1 MMKAKALVPKHNRI
15 RRSRGDIVFDII
27 NVIIVVLITLTMIYP
42 MWYVIIVSFA
52 TPEEAVMGR
61 LYIWPKTFTLE
72 AYEKVFENKDI
83 WTGYLNTIIYTV
95 AHTLYVLILTVPPA
109 YALSKKQ
116 LPGRVAI
123 TWYFFA
129 TMFISGGLIP
139 GYLLNKALHL
149 IDTVWVMIIPG
160 ISAYNVVLYR
170 TFFQGNAMQLR
181 EAAMIDGAGEFRIYL
196 RIVTPLSIAIYATLG
211 LFSLVGNWN
220 GWFGAMIYLRREEL
234 FPYQLLLRRI
244 LDSITTTLQRANQG
258 DDEYL
263 RQAMQNSRY
272 NARNIQMAAI
282 FIGMAPILCV
292 YPFVQKYF
300 VKGVFVGSIKG

>member
-1 MMKAKALVPKHNRI
+1 MKTMKIKKTAGERFFDGFNIAFLFLFTLLMLYPI
-15 RRSRGDIVFDII
+15 IYVFAISLSSAQAVDQGGFFLWPRDFSLDAYR
-27 NVIIVVLITLTMIYP
+27 VVFSEP
-42 MWYVIIVSFA
+42 N
-52 TPEEAVMGR
+52 MGR
-61 LYIWPKTFTLE
+61 S
-72 AYEKVFENKDI
+72 
-83 WTGYLNTIIYTV
+83 YLNTVFYAFTNTFLGM
-95 AHTLYVLILTVPPA
+95 AFTSMLA
-109 YALSKKQ
+109 YALSVQDYVLKK
-116 LPGRVAI
+116 PI
-123 TWYFFA
+123 TVMLTI

-181 EAAMIDGAGEFRIYL
+181 EAAMIDGAGEFHIYL

-263 RQAMQNSRY
+263 RQAMKNSRY

>member
-1 MMKAKALVPKHNRI
+1 MKTMKIKKTAGERFFDGFNISFLFLFTLLMLYPI
-15 RRSRGDIVFDII
+15 IYVFAISLSSAQAVDQGGFFLWPRDFSLDAYK
-27 NVIIVVLITLTMIYP
+27 VVFSEP
-42 MWYVIIVSFA
+42 N
-52 TPEEAVMGR
+52 MGR
-61 LYIWPKTFTLE
+61 S
-72 AYEKVFENKDI
+72 
-83 WTGYLNTIIYTV
+83 YLNTEFYAFTNTFLGM
-95 AHTLYVLILTVPPA
+95 AFTSMLA
-109 YALSKKQ
+109 YALSVQDYVLKK
-116 LPGRVAI
+116 PI
-123 TWYFFA
+123 TVMLTI

-292 YPFVQKYF
+292 YPFIQKYF

>member
-1 MMKAKALVPKHNRI
+1 MKTMKIKKTAGERFFDGFNIAFLFLFTLLMLYPI
-15 RRSRGDIVFDII
+15 IYVFAISLSSAQAVDQGGFFLWPRDFSLDAYR
-27 NVIIVVLITLTMIYP
+27 VVFSEP
-42 MWYVIIVSFA
+42 N
-52 TPEEAVMGR
+52 MGR
-61 LYIWPKTFTLE
+61 S
-72 AYEKVFENKDI
+72 
-83 WTGYLNTIIYTV
+83 YLNTVFYAFTNTFLGM
-95 AHTLYVLILTVPPA
+95 AFTSMLA
-109 YALSKKQ
+109 YALSVQDYVLKK
-116 LPGRVAI
+116 PI
-123 TWYFFA
+123 TVMLTI

-263 RQAMQNSRY
+263 RQAMKNSRY

>member
-1 MMKAKALVPKHNRI
+1 MKIKKSAGERFFDGFNV
-15 RRSRGDIVFDII
+15 VFLFLFTLLMLYPII
-27 NVIIVVLITLTMIYP
+27 YVFAISLSSAQAVDEGGFFLWPRDFSLDAYKVVFSEP
-42 MWYVIIVSFA
+42 N
-52 TPEEAVMGR
+52 MGR
-61 LYIWPKTFTLE
+61 S
-72 AYEKVFENKDI
+72 
-83 WTGYLNTIIYTV
+83 YLNTVFYAFTNTFLGM
-95 AHTLYVLILTVPPA
+95 AFTSMLA
-109 YALSKKQ
+109 YALSVQDYVLKK
-116 LPGRVAI
+116 PI
-123 TWYFFA
+123 TVLMTI

-139 GYLLNKALHL
+139 SYLLNKSLHL
-149 IDTVWVMIIPG
+149 IDTIWVMIIPG
-160 ISAYNVVLYR
+160 VSAYNVVLYR
-170 TFFQGNAMQLR
+170 TFFQSNAMQLR

-263 RQAMQNSRY
+263 RQTMQNSRY

-292 YPFVQKYF
+292 YPFIQKYF

>member
-1 MMKAKALVPKHNRI
+1 MKTMKIKKTAGERFFDGFNIAFLFLFTLLMLYPI
-15 RRSRGDIVFDII
+15 IYVFAISLSSAQAVDQGGFFLWPRDFSLDAYR
-27 NVIIVVLITLTMIYP
+27 VVFSEP
-42 MWYVIIVSFA
+42 N
-52 TPEEAVMGR
+52 MGR
-61 LYIWPKTFTLE
+61 S
-72 AYEKVFENKDI
+72 
-83 WTGYLNTIIYTV
+83 YLNTVFYAFTNTFLGM
-95 AHTLYVLILTVPPA
+95 AFTSMLA
-109 YALSKKQ
+109 YALSVQDYVLKK
-116 LPGRVAI
+116 PI
-123 TWYFFA
+123 TVMLTI

-211 LFSLVGNWN
+211 LFSLVGNCN

-263 RQAMQNSRY
+263 RQAMKNSRY

>member
-1 MMKAKALVPKHNRI
+1 MKTMKIKKTAGERFFDGFNIAFLFLFTLLMLYPI
-15 RRSRGDIVFDII
+15 IYVFAISLSSAQAVDQGGFFLWPRDFSLDAYR
-27 NVIIVVLITLTMIYP
+27 VVFSEP
-42 MWYVIIVSFA
+42 N
-52 TPEEAVMGR
+52 MGR
-61 LYIWPKTFTLE
+61 S
-72 AYEKVFENKDI
+72 
-83 WTGYLNTIIYTV
+83 YLNTVFYAFTNTFLGM
-95 AHTLYVLILTVPPA
+95 AFTSMLA
-109 YALSKKQ
+109 YALSVQDYVLKK
-116 LPGRVAI
+116 PI
-123 TWYFFA
+123 TVMLTI

>member
-1 MMKAKALVPKHNRI
+1 MKTMKIKKTAGEGFFDGVNIAFLFLFTLLMLYPI
-15 RRSRGDIVFDII
+15 IYVFAISLSSAQAVDQGGFFLWPRDFSLDAYR
-27 NVIIVVLITLTMIYP
+27 VVFSEP
-42 MWYVIIVSFA
+42 N
-52 TPEEAVMGR
+52 MGR
-61 LYIWPKTFTLE
+61 S
-72 AYEKVFENKDI
+72 
-83 WTGYLNTIIYTV
+83 YLNTVFYAFTNTFLGM
-95 AHTLYVLILTVPPA
+95 AFTSMLA
-109 YALSKKQ
+109 YALSVQDYVLKK
-116 LPGRVAI
+116 PI
-123 TWYFFA
+123 TVMLTI

-263 RQAMQNSRY
+263 RQAMKNSRY

>member
-1 MMKAKALVPKHNRI
+1 MKTMKIKKTAGERFFDGFNVAFLFLFTLLMLYPI
-15 RRSRGDIVFDII
+15 IYVFAISLSSAQAVDQGGFFLWPRDFSLDAYR
-27 NVIIVVLITLTMIYP
+27 VVFSEP
-42 MWYVIIVSFA
+42 N
-52 TPEEAVMGR
+52 MGR
-61 LYIWPKTFTLE
+61 S
-72 AYEKVFENKDI
+72 
-83 WTGYLNTIIYTV
+83 YLNTVFYAFTNTFLGM
-95 AHTLYVLILTVPPA
+95 AFTSMLA
-109 YALSKKQ
+109 YALSVQDYVLKK
-116 LPGRVAI
+116 PI
-123 TWYFFA
+123 TVMLTI

-263 RQAMQNSRY
+263 RQAMKNSRY

>member
-1 MMKAKALVPKHNRI
+1 MKTMKIKKSAGERFFDGFNV
-15 RRSRGDIVFDII
+15 VFLFLFTLLMLYPII
-27 NVIIVVLITLTMIYP
+27 YVFAISLSSAQAVDEGGFFLWPRDFSLDAYKVVFSEP
-42 MWYVIIVSFA
+42 N
-52 TPEEAVMGR
+52 MGR
-61 LYIWPKTFTLE
+61 S
-72 AYEKVFENKDI
+72 
-83 WTGYLNTIIYTV
+83 YLNTVFYAFTNTFLGM
-95 AHTLYVLILTVPPA
+95 AFTSMLA
-109 YALSKKQ
+109 YALSVQDYVLKK
-116 LPGRVAI
+116 PI
-123 TWYFFA
+123 TVLMTI

-139 GYLLNKALHL
+139 SYLLNKSLHL
-149 IDTVWVMIIPG
+149 IDTIWVMIIPG
-160 ISAYNVVLYR
+160 VSAYNVVLYR
-170 TFFQGNAMQLR
+170 TFFQSNAMQLR

-263 RQAMQNSRY
+263 RQTMQNSRY

-282 FIGMAPILCV
+282 FIGMTPILCV
-292 YPFVQKYF
+292 YPFIQKYF

>member
-1 MMKAKALVPKHNRI
+1 MKTMKIKKTAGERFFDGFNIAFLFLFTLLMLYPI
-15 RRSRGDIVFDII
+15 IYVFAISLSSAQAVDQGGFFLWPRDFSLDAYR
-27 NVIIVVLITLTMIYP
+27 VVFSEP
-42 MWYVIIVSFA
+42 N
-52 TPEEAVMGR
+52 MGR
-61 LYIWPKTFTLE
+61 S
-72 AYEKVFENKDI
+72 
-83 WTGYLNTIIYTV
+83 YLNTVFYAFTNTFLGM
-95 AHTLYVLILTVPPA
+95 AFTSMLA
-109 YALSKKQ
+109 YALSVQDYVLKK
-116 LPGRVAI
+116 PI
-123 TWYFFA
+123 TVMLTI

-149 IDTVWVMIIPG
+149 IDTVWIMIIPG

-292 YPFVQKYF
+292 YPFIQKYF

>member
-1 MMKAKALVPKHNRI
+1 MKTMKIKKTAGERFFDGFNIAFLFLFTLLMLYPI
-15 RRSRGDIVFDII
+15 IYVFAISLSSAQAVDQGGFFLWPRDFSLDAYK
-27 NVIIVVLITLTMIYP
+27 VVFSEP
-42 MWYVIIVSFA
+42 N
-52 TPEEAVMGR
+52 MGR
-61 LYIWPKTFTLE
+61 S
-72 AYEKVFENKDI
+72 
-83 WTGYLNTIIYTV
+83 YLNTVFYAFTNTFLGM
-95 AHTLYVLILTVPPA
+95 AFTSMLA
-109 YALSKKQ
+109 YALSVQDYVLKK
-116 LPGRVAI
+116 PI
-123 TWYFFA
+123 TVMLTI

-282 FIGMAPILCV
+282 FVGMAPILCV
-292 YPFVQKYF
+292 YPFIQKYF

>member
-1 MMKAKALVPKHNRI
+1 MKTMKIKKTAGERFFDGFNIAFLFLFTLLMLYPI
-15 RRSRGDIVFDII
+15 IYVFAISLSSAQAVDQGGFFLWPRDFSLDAYK
-27 NVIIVVLITLTMIYP
+27 VVFSEP
-42 MWYVIIVSFA
+42 N
-52 TPEEAVMGR
+52 MGR
-61 LYIWPKTFTLE
+61 S
-72 AYEKVFENKDI
+72 
-83 WTGYLNTIIYTV
+83 YLNTVFYAFTNTFLGM
-95 AHTLYVLILTVPPA
+95 AFTSMLA
-109 YALSKKQ
+109 YALSVQDYVLKK
-116 LPGRVAI
+116 PI
-123 TWYFFA
+123 TVMLTI

-234 FPYQLLLRRI
+234 FPYQLLLLRI

-263 RQAMQNSRY
+263 RQAMKNSRY

>member
-1 MMKAKALVPKHNRI
+1 MKTMKIKKTAGERFFDGFNIAFLFLFTLLMLYPI
-15 RRSRGDIVFDII
+15 IYVFAISLSSAQAVDQGGFFLWPRDFSLDAYR
-27 NVIIVVLITLTMIYP
+27 VVFSEP
-42 MWYVIIVSFA
+42 N
-52 TPEEAVMGR
+52 MGR
-61 LYIWPKTFTLE
+61 S
-72 AYEKVFENKDI
+72 
-83 WTGYLNTIIYTV
+83 YLNTVFYAFTNTFLGM
-95 AHTLYVLILTVPPA
+95 AFTSMLA
-109 YALSKKQ
+109 YALSVQDYVLKK
-116 LPGRVAI
+116 PI
-123 TWYFFA
+123 TVMLTI

-263 RQAMQNSRY
+263 RQAMKNSRY

-292 YPFVQKYF
+292 YPFLQKYF

>member
-1 MMKAKALVPKHNRI
+1 MKTMKIKKTAGERFFDGFNIAFLFLFTLLMLYPI
-15 RRSRGDIVFDII
+15 IYVFAISLSSAQAVDQGGFFLWPRDFSLDAYR
-27 NVIIVVLITLTMIYP
+27 VVFSEP
-42 MWYVIIVSFA
+42 N
-52 TPEEAVMGR
+52 MGR
-61 LYIWPKTFTLE
+61 S
-72 AYEKVFENKDI
+72 
-83 WTGYLNTIIYTV
+83 YLNTVFYAFTNTFLGM
-95 AHTLYVLILTVPPA
+95 AFTSMLA
-109 YALSKKQ
+109 YALSVQDYVLKK
-116 LPGRVAI
+116 PI
-123 TWYFFA
+123 TVMLTI

-149 IDTVWVMIIPG
+149 IDTVWVRIIPG

-263 RQAMQNSRY
+263 RQAMKNSRY

>member
-1 MMKAKALVPKHNRI
+1 MKTMKIKKTAGERFFDGFNIAFLFLFTLLMLYPI
-15 RRSRGDIVFDII
+15 IYVFAMSLSSAQAVDQGGFFLWPRDFSLDAYR
-27 NVIIVVLITLTMIYP
+27 VVFSEP
-42 MWYVIIVSFA
+42 N
-52 TPEEAVMGR
+52 MGR
-61 LYIWPKTFTLE
+61 S
-72 AYEKVFENKDI
+72 
-83 WTGYLNTIIYTV
+83 YLNTVFYAFTNTFLGM
-95 AHTLYVLILTVPPA
+95 AFTSMLA
-109 YALSKKQ
+109 YALSVQDYVLKK
-116 LPGRVAI
+116 PI
-123 TWYFFA
+123 TVMLTI

-263 RQAMQNSRY
+263 RQAMKNSRY

>member
-1 MMKAKALVPKHNRI
+1 MKTMKIKKTAGERFFDGFNIAFLFLFTLLMLYPI
-15 RRSRGDIVFDII
+15 IYVFAISLSSAQAVDQGGFFLWPRDFSLDAYK
-27 NVIIVVLITLTMIYP
+27 VVFSEP
-42 MWYVIIVSFA
+42 N
-52 TPEEAVMGR
+52 MGR
-61 LYIWPKTFTLE
+61 S
-72 AYEKVFENKDI
+72 
-83 WTGYLNTIIYTV
+83 YLNTVFYAFTNTFLGM
-95 AHTLYVLILTVPPA
+95 AFTSMLA
-109 YALSKKQ
+109 YALSVQDYVLKK
-116 LPGRVAI
+116 PI
-123 TWYFFA
+123 TVMLTI

>member
-1 MMKAKALVPKHNRI
+1 MKTMKIKKTAGERFFDGFNIAFLFLFTLLMLYPI
-15 RRSRGDIVFDII
+15 IYVFAISLSSAQAVDQGGFFLWPRDFSLDAYK
-27 NVIIVVLITLTMIYP
+27 VVFSEP
-42 MWYVIIVSFA
+42 N
-52 TPEEAVMGR
+52 MGR
-61 LYIWPKTFTLE
+61 S
-72 AYEKVFENKDI
+72 
-83 WTGYLNTIIYTV
+83 YLNTVFYAFTNTFLGM
-95 AHTLYVLILTVPPA
+95 AFTSMLA
-109 YALSKKQ
+109 YALSVQDYVLKK
-116 LPGRVAI
+116 PI
-123 TWYFFA
+123 TVMLTI

-181 EAAMIDGAGEFRIYL
+181 EAAMIYGAGEFRIYL

-263 RQAMQNSRY
+263 RQAMKNSRY

-292 YPFVQKYF
+292 YPFIQKYF

>member
-1 MMKAKALVPKHNRI
+1 MKTMKIKKTAGERFFDGFNIAFLFLFTLLMLYPI
-15 RRSRGDIVFDII
+15 IYVFAISLSSAQAVDQGGFFLWPRDFSLDAYR
-27 NVIIVVLITLTMIYP
+27 VVFSEP
-42 MWYVIIVSFA
+42 N
-52 TPEEAVMGR
+52 MGR
-61 LYIWPKTFTLE
+61 S
-72 AYEKVFENKDI
+72 
-83 WTGYLNTIIYTV
+83 YLNTVFYAFTNTFLGM
-95 AHTLYVLILTVPPA
+95 AFTSMLA
-109 YALSKKQ
+109 YALSVQDYVLKK
-116 LPGRVAI
+116 PI
-123 TWYFFA
+123 TVMLTI

-196 RIVTPLSIAIYATLG
+196 RSVTPLSIAIYATLG

-263 RQAMQNSRY
+263 RQAMKNSRY

>member
-1 MMKAKALVPKHNRI
+1 MKTMKIKKTAGERFFDGFNIAFLFLFTLLMLYPI
-15 RRSRGDIVFDII
+15 IYVFAISLSSAQAVDQGGFFLWPRDFSLDAYK
-27 NVIIVVLITLTMIYP
+27 VVFSEP
-42 MWYVIIVSFA
+42 N
-52 TPEEAVMGR
+52 MGR
-61 LYIWPKTFTLE
+61 S
-72 AYEKVFENKDI
+72 
-83 WTGYLNTIIYTV
+83 YLNTVFYAFTNTFLGM
-95 AHTLYVLILTVPPA
+95 AFTSMLA
-109 YALSKKQ
+109 YALSVQDYVLKK
-116 LPGRVAI
+116 PI
-123 TWYFFA
+123 TVMLTI

-234 FPYQLLLRRI
+234 FPYQLLLRR
-244 LDSITTTLQRANQG
+244 LGRLFMVRLSVLVRITLFWNT
-258 DDEYL
+258 
-263 RQAMQNSRY
+263 
-272 NARNIQMAAI
+272 
-282 FIGMAPILCV
+282 
-292 YPFVQKYF
+292 
-300 VKGVFVGSIKG
+300 GSM

>member
-1 MMKAKALVPKHNRI
+1 MKTMKIKKTAGERFFDGFNVAFLFLFTLLMLYPI
-15 RRSRGDIVFDII
+15 IYVFAISLSSAQAVDQGGFFLWPRDFSLDAYR
-27 NVIIVVLITLTMIYP
+27 VVFSEP
-42 MWYVIIVSFA
+42 N
-52 TPEEAVMGR
+52 MGR
-61 LYIWPKTFTLE
+61 S
-72 AYEKVFENKDI
+72 
-83 WTGYLNTIIYTV
+83 YLNTVFYAFTNTFLGM
-95 AHTLYVLILTVPPA
+95 AFTSMLA
-109 YALSKKQ
+109 YALSVQDYVLKK
-116 LPGRVAI
+116 PI
-123 TWYFFA
+123 TVMLTI

-292 YPFVQKYF
+292 YPFIQKYF

>member
-1 MMKAKALVPKHNRI
+1 MKTMKIKKTAGERFFDGFNVAFLFLFTLLMLYPI
-15 RRSRGDIVFDII
+15 IYVFAISLSSAQAVDQGGFFLWPRDFSLDAYK
-27 NVIIVVLITLTMIYP
+27 VVFSEP
-42 MWYVIIVSFA
+42 N
-52 TPEEAVMGR
+52 MGR
-61 LYIWPKTFTLE
+61 S
-72 AYEKVFENKDI
+72 
-83 WTGYLNTIIYTV
+83 YLNTVFYAFTNTFLGM
-95 AHTLYVLILTVPPA
+95 AFTSMLA
-109 YALSKKQ
+109 YALSVQDYVLKK
-116 LPGRVAI
+116 PI
-123 TWYFFA
+123 TVMLTI

-292 YPFVQKYF
+292 YPFIQKYF

>member
-1 MMKAKALVPKHNRI
+1 MKTMKIKKTAGERFFDGFNIAFLFLFTLLMLYPI
-15 RRSRGDIVFDII
+15 IYVFAISLSSAQAVDQGGFFLWPRDFSLDAYR
-27 NVIIVVLITLTMIYP
+27 VVFSEP
-42 MWYVIIVSFA
+42 N
-52 TPEEAVMGR
+52 MGR
-61 LYIWPKTFTLE
+61 S
-72 AYEKVFENKDI
+72 
-83 WTGYLNTIIYTV
+83 YLNTVFYAFTNTFLGM
-95 AHTLYVLILTVPPA
+95 AFTSMLA
-109 YALSKKQ
+109 YALSVQDYVLKK
-116 LPGRVAI
+116 PI
-123 TWYFFA
+123 TVMLTI

-170 TFFQGNAMQLR
+170 TFFQGNVMQLR

-263 RQAMQNSRY
+263 RQAMKNSRY

>member
-1 MMKAKALVPKHNRI
+1 MKTMKIKKTAGERFFDGFNIAFLFLFTLLMLYPI
-15 RRSRGDIVFDII
+15 IYVFAISLSSAQAVDQGGFFLWPRDFSLDAYR
-27 NVIIVVLITLTMIYP
+27 VVFSEP
-42 MWYVIIVSFA
+42 N
-52 TPEEAVMGR
+52 MGR
-61 LYIWPKTFTLE
+61 S
-72 AYEKVFENKDI
+72 
-83 WTGYLNTIIYTV
+83 YLNTVFYAFTNTFLGM
-95 AHTLYVLILTVPPA
+95 AFTSMLA
-109 YALSKKQ
+109 YALSVQDYVLKK
-116 LPGRVAI
+116 PI
-123 TWYFFA
+123 TVMLTI

-292 YPFVQKYF
+292 YPFIQKYF

>member
-1 MMKAKALVPKHNRI
+1 MKTMKIKKTAGERFFDGFNVAFLFLFTLLMLYP
-15 RRSRGDIVFDII
+15 IVYVFAISLSSAQAVDQGGFFLWPRDFSLDAYK
-27 NVIIVVLITLTMIYP
+27 VVFSEP
-42 MWYVIIVSFA
+42 N
-52 TPEEAVMGR
+52 MGR
-61 LYIWPKTFTLE
+61 S
-72 AYEKVFENKDI
+72 
-83 WTGYLNTIIYTV
+83 YLNTVFYAFTNTFLGM
-95 AHTLYVLILTVPPA
+95 AFTSMLA
-109 YALSKKQ
+109 YALSVQDYVLKK
-116 LPGRVAI
+116 PI
-123 TWYFFA
+123 TVMLTI

-292 YPFVQKYF
+292 YPFIQKYF

>member
-1 MMKAKALVPKHNRI
+1 MKTMKIKKTAGERFFDGFNIAFLFLFTLLMLYPIIYVFAI
-15 RRSRGDIVFDII
+15 SLSSAQAVDQGDFFLWPRDFSLDAYRVVFSEP
-27 NVIIVVLITLTMIYP
+27 N
-42 MWYVIIVSFA
+42 
-52 TPEEAVMGR
+52 MGR
-61 LYIWPKTFTLE
+61 S
-72 AYEKVFENKDI
+72 
-83 WTGYLNTIIYTV
+83 YLNTVFYAFTNTFLGM
-95 AHTLYVLILTVPPA
+95 AFTSMLA
-109 YALSKKQ
+109 YALSVQDYVLKK
-116 LPGRVAI
+116 PI
-123 TWYFFA
+123 TVMLTI

-263 RQAMQNSRY
+263 RQAMKNSRY

>member
-1 MMKAKALVPKHNRI
+1 MKTMKIKKTAGERFFDGFNIAFLFLFTLLMLYPI
-15 RRSRGDIVFDII
+15 IYVFAISLSSAQAVDQGGFFLWPRDFSLDAYK
-27 NVIIVVLITLTMIYP
+27 VVFSEP
-42 MWYVIIVSFA
+42 N
-52 TPEEAVMGR
+52 MGR
-61 LYIWPKTFTLE
+61 S
-72 AYEKVFENKDI
+72 
-83 WTGYLNTIIYTV
+83 YLNTVFYAFTNTFLGM
-95 AHTLYVLILTVPPA
+95 AFTSMLA
-109 YALSKKQ
+109 YALSVQDYVLKK
-116 LPGRVAI
+116 PI
-123 TWYFFA
+123 TVMLTI

-263 RQAMQNSRY
+263 RQAMKNSRY

-292 YPFVQKYF
+292 YPFIQKYF

>member
-1 MMKAKALVPKHNRI
+1 MKTMKIKKTAGERFFDGFNIAFLFLFTLLMLYPI
-15 RRSRGDIVFDII
+15 IYVFAISLSSAQAVDQGGFFLWPRDFSLDAYR
-27 NVIIVVLITLTMIYP
+27 VVFSEP
-42 MWYVIIVSFA
+42 N
-52 TPEEAVMGR
+52 MGR
-61 LYIWPKTFTLE
+61 S
-72 AYEKVFENKDI
+72 
-83 WTGYLNTIIYTV
+83 YLNTVFYAFTNTFLGM
-95 AHTLYVLILTVPPA
+95 AFTSMLA
-109 YALSKKQ
+109 YALSVQDYVLKK
-116 LPGRVAI
+116 PI
-123 TWYFFA
+123 TVMLTI

-263 RQAMQNSRY
+263 RQAMKNSRY

-300 VKGVFVGSIKG
+300 VKGLTLGSVKG

>member
-1 MMKAKALVPKHNRI
+1 MKTMKIKKSAGERFFDGFNV
-15 RRSRGDIVFDII
+15 VFLFLFTLLMLYPII
-27 NVIIVVLITLTMIYP
+27 YVFAISLSSAQAVDEGGFFLWPRDFSLDAYKVVFSEP
-42 MWYVIIVSFA
+42 N
-52 TPEEAVMGR
+52 MGR
-61 LYIWPKTFTLE
+61 S
-72 AYEKVFENKDI
+72 
-83 WTGYLNTIIYTV
+83 YLNTVFYAFTNTFLGM
-95 AHTLYVLILTVPPA
+95 AFTSMLA
-109 YALSKKQ
+109 YALSVQDYVLKK
-116 LPGRVAI
+116 PI
-123 TWYFFA
+123 TVLMTI

-139 GYLLNKALHL
+139 SYLLNKSLHL
-149 IDTVWVMIIPG
+149 IDTIWVMIIPG
-160 ISAYNVVLYR
+160 VSAYNVVLYR
-170 TFFQGNAMQLR
+170 TFFQSNAMQLR

-263 RQAMQNSRY
+263 RQTMQNSRY

-292 YPFVQKYF
+292 YPFIQKYF

>member
-1 MMKAKALVPKHNRI
+1 MKTMKIKKTAGERFFDGFNIAFLFLFTLLMLYPI
-15 RRSRGDIVFDII
+15 IYVFAISLSSAQAVDQGGFFLWPRDFSLDAYK
-27 NVIIVVLITLTMIYP
+27 VVFSEP
-42 MWYVIIVSFA
+42 N
-52 TPEEAVMGR
+52 MGR
-61 LYIWPKTFTLE
+61 S
-72 AYEKVFENKDI
+72 
-83 WTGYLNTIIYTV
+83 YLNTVFYAFTNTFLGM
-95 AHTLYVLILTVPPA
+95 AFTSMLA
-109 YALSKKQ
+109 YALSVQDYVLKK
-116 LPGRVAI
+116 PI
-123 TWYFFA
+123 TVMLTI

-160 ISAYNVVLYR
+160 VSAYNVVLYR

-292 YPFVQKYF
+292 YPFIQKYF

>member
-1 MMKAKALVPKHNRI
+1 MKTMKIKKTAGERFFDGFNIAFLFLFTLLMLYPI
-15 RRSRGDIVFDII
+15 IYVFAISLSSAQAVDQGGFFLWPRDFSLDAYR
-27 NVIIVVLITLTMIYP
+27 VVFSEP
-42 MWYVIIVSFA
+42 N
-52 TPEEAVMGR
+52 MGR
-61 LYIWPKTFTLE
+61 S
-72 AYEKVFENKDI
+72 
-83 WTGYLNTIIYTV
+83 YLNTVFYAFTNTFLGM
-95 AHTLYVLILTVPPA
+95 AFTSMLA
-109 YALSKKQ
+109 YALSVQDYVLKK
-116 LPGRVAI
+116 PI
-123 TWYFFA
+123 TVMLTI

-160 ISAYNVVLYR
+160 VSAYNVVLYR

-292 YPFVQKYF
+292 YPFIQKYF

>member
-1 MMKAKALVPKHNRI
+1 MKTMKIKKTAGERFFDGFNIAFLFLFTLLMLYPI
-15 RRSRGDIVFDII
+15 IYVFAISLSSAQAVDQGGFFLWPRDFSLDAYK
-27 NVIIVVLITLTMIYP
+27 VVFSEP
-42 MWYVIIVSFA
+42 N
-52 TPEEAVMGR
+52 MGR
-61 LYIWPKTFTLE
+61 S
-72 AYEKVFENKDI
+72 
-83 WTGYLNTIIYTV
+83 YLNTVFYAFTNTFLGM
-95 AHTLYVLILTVPPA
+95 AFTSMLA
-109 YALSKKQ
+109 YALSVQDYVLKK
-116 LPGRVAI
+116 PI
-123 TWYFFA
+123 TVMLTI

-211 LFSLVGNWN
+211 LFSLVSNWN

-292 YPFVQKYF
+292 YPFIQKYF

>member
-1 MMKAKALVPKHNRI
+1 MKTMKIKKTAGERFFDGFNIAFLFLFTLLMLYPI
-15 RRSRGDIVFDII
+15 IYVFAISLSSAQAVDQGGFFLWPRDFSLDAYK
-27 NVIIVVLITLTMIYP
+27 VVFSEP
-42 MWYVIIVSFA
+42 N
-52 TPEEAVMGR
+52 MGR
-61 LYIWPKTFTLE
+61 S
-72 AYEKVFENKDI
+72 
-83 WTGYLNTIIYTV
+83 YLNTVFYAFTNTFLGM
-95 AHTLYVLILTVPPA
+95 AFTSMLA
-109 YALSKKQ
+109 YALSVQDYVLKK
-116 LPGRVAI
+116 PI
-123 TWYFFA
+123 TVMLTI

-292 YPFVQKYF
+292 YPFIQKYF